1 VPPRTGVR
9 FAAIEGED
17 LLMDLLTIE
26 DAAKLLFVSPAHI
39 HVLVQRGD
47 LPVQETPEGGMRILR
62 SVLLEYRKKLKARQ
76 KEGIDAMMDAS
87 ERLGLYDDELK
98 DVPSRRKD

>member
-1 VPPRTGVR
+1 MR
-9 FAAIEGED
+9 FAATEEGD

-26 DAAKLLFVSPAHI
+26 DAAKLLFVSPKHI
-39 HVLVQRGD
+39 HLLIQRGD

-87 ERLGLYDDELK
+87 ERLGLYDEELK

>member
-1 VPPRTGVR
+1 
-9 FAAIEGED
+9 
-17 LLMDLLTIE
+17 
-26 DAAKLLFVSPAHI
+26 
-39 HVLVQRGD
+39 
-47 LPVQETPEGGMRILR
+47 MRILR

-87 ERLGLYDDELK
+87 ERLGLYDEELK